1 MLEPAADSFHHH
13 RSCRT
18 ATMTIDALRRRR
30 RRHRCYIL
38 PIIPQVL
45 AAAVSGAAGR
55 RLWVLEG
62 RSYRVDQWAAD
73 QWVDLISNT
82 ARHMVV
88 HINHINDV

>member
-1 MLEPAADSFHHH
+1 MLEPAADSFRHH
-13 RSCRT
+13 RSHHM
-18 ATMTIDALRRRR
+18 ATMIIDALRRRR
-30 RRHRCYIL
+30 RRRCYIL

-45 AAAVSGAAGR
+45 AAAASGAAGR